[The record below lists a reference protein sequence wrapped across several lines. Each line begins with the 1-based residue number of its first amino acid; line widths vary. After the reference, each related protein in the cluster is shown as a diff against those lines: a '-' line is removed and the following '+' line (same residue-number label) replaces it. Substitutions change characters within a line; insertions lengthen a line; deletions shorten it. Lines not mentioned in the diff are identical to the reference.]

1 MSEKKVPK
9 PTWLNLYTLG
19 KCIEEAPD
27 GVIGKVAPS
36 DAPHLQRC
44 INAGLLESGGTRGT
58 WKLSAAGIEALKP
71 RSPLAARIAGLP
83 ERDPVRRVQE
93 RQVTHDVNS
102 PVPRAS
108 AWIADGPDQRPRVAR
123 TGQAAAV
130 VAAPRLPFAVG
141 NDTRAP
147 R

>member
-9 PTWLNLYTLG
+9 PTWLNLYALG
-19 KCIEEAPD
+19 KCIEEAPG
-27 GVIGKVAPS
+27 GVIGRVAPT

-44 INAGLLESGGTRGT
+44 INAGLLESAGTRGT

-71 RSPLAARIAGLP
+71 RSPLAARVAGLP
-83 ERDPVRRVQE
+83 ERDPVRREQE
-93 RQVTHDVNS
+93 HQMTHDVNS
-102 PVPRAS
+102 PMPSAS

-130 VAAPRLPFAVG
+130 VAAPSLPFAVG